1 MSTATIGRW
10 GKSLAVRLPSEIASR
25 LSLTEGA
32 TVDVEQ
38 RDDEIVIRKLA
49 RPLTLEI
56 LARHAAVSPRTF
68 SRRFAEDTG
77 YPPMQWVML
86 ARIDLARELLELSQL
101 SVEQIAARAGLGTGA
116 NLRLHFQRI
125 LGTTPSQYR
134 RTFVA

>member
-56 LARHAAVSPRTF
+56 LFAGKSPEEWR
-68 SRRFAEDTG
+68 AI
-77 YPPMQWVML
+77 Y
-86 ARIDLARELLELSQL
+86 REHGVDWGPDVGREI
-101 SVEQIAARAGLGTGA
+101 VDE
-116 NLRLHFQRI
+116 
-125 LGTTPSQYR
+125 
-134 RTFVA
+134 